1 MAGNGGRGRLI
12 AVFTVRFWGWSE
24 NEREVEMDMR
34 EMVQKVK
41 NKEPLYGVS
50 ILDAHMQ
57 GVAARNSRYSQT
69 FFHVMP
75 WFNFVNHNQVSFCQ
89 LWKVRGIGVSDFRE
103 LARCGHNQVL
113 PCGRRRARKGTSC
126 QGRIN
131 TAPKKTG
138 KNKYPKPSISC
149 SVY

>member
-1 MAGNGGRGRLI
+1 
-12 AVFTVRFWGWSE
+12 
-24 NEREVEMDMR
+24 MDMK

-75 WFNFVNHNQVSFCQ
+75 WFNFVNHNQH
-89 LWKVRGIGVSDFRE
+89 GVDTTKYFRAAEEE
-103 LARCGHNQVL
+103 LERERLA
-113 PCGRRRARKGTSC
+113 KGE
-126 QGRIN
+126 
-131 TAPKKTG
+131 
-138 KNKYPKPSISC
+138 
-149 SVY
+149 

>member
-1 MAGNGGRGRLI
+1 VLPQGSYGTIRGLHVSSIDYIYVNGRKGKGGCGGLT
-12 AVFTVRFWGWSE
+12 AVFTVRFWGWTE

-89 LWKVRGIGVSDFRE
+89 LRKLQGIRPLIFG
-103 LARCGHNQVL
+103 N
-113 PCGRRRARKGTSC
+113 
-126 QGRIN
+126 
-131 TAPKKTG
+131 
-138 KNKYPKPSISC
+138 
-149 SVY
+149 

>member
-1 MAGNGGRGRLI
+1 M
-12 AVFTVRFWGWSE
+12 AVFTVRFWGWTE
-24 NEREVEMDMR
+24 NEREVEMDVR

-69 FFHVMP
+69 FFHVLP
-75 WFNFVNHNQVSFCQ
+75 WFNFVNHNQVSFSQ
-89 LWKVRGIGVSDFRE
+89 LPKLRGNGVSNFRE

-113 PCGRRRARKGTSC
+113 PCGRRRAREGTSC
-126 QGRIN
+126 KGRIS
-131 TAPKKTG
+131 TSPKKKAG
-138 KNKYPKPSISC
+138 KNKYPMSSISRG
-149 SVY
+149 VY